1 MKFKFAKV
9 TFKDRSTYMSM
20 YKEEK
25 ASYEE
30 FSEWL
35 QRVSAGKTFR
45 ISRARRSI
53 SGQLIFFQKENKS
66 AW

>member
-1 MKFKFAKV
+1 
-9 TFKDRSTYMSM
+9 MSM